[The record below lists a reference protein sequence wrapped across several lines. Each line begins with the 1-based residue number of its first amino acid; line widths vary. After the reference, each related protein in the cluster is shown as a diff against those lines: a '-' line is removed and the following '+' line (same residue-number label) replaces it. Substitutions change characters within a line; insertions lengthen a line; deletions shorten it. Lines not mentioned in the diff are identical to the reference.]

1 MLSIQKGNCVTSI
14 LDLEPN
20 AFRRNVDLLA
30 VGIKNHKKIRKTQ
43 VCNSGA
49 DVSTIPATSQ
59 NKKKADYLLYAANG
73 TEISTYGIKMLNLD
87 LGLRRDFQF
96 PFIIADVTKGILG
109 ADFLHKYNL
118 LVYINKKKLIDGIT
132 NLFVLGDITAI
143 SSDKVIST
151 LNKSIKISNLL
162 LKYPEISRPNLF
174 PKEIKHD
181 VKHFIETN
189 GQPIYAKARQLD
201 PKRLAI
207 AKEEFTFM
215 LNNEIIRPSN
225 SQWSSPLHL
234 ATKKDGSY
242 RPCGDYHQ
250 LNAQTIPDRYPI
262 PRLEDFHQILKE
274 TKIFSKIDLFKA
286 YFQIPIAEEHKCK
299 TAIITPFGLYEFNV
313 MSFGL
318 KNAPATFQRF
328 IHEVL
333 RGLDFV
339 FPYLDD
345 ILIASKSNQEHE
357 IHLNLVLERLNTFG
371 LRINISKSVFAVEE
385 IEFFGISNYT
395 PRFSSS
401 AR

>member
-1 MLSIQKGNCVTSI
+1 MISIQKGKYVTSI
-14 LDLEPN
+14 FYLEPN
-20 AFRRNVDLLA
+20 AFLRNVNLLA
-30 VGIKNHKKIRKTQ
+30 VGIKNHKKIRKTK

-49 DVSTIPATSQ
+49 GVSIIPATSQ
-59 NKKKADYLLYAANG
+59 NEKKAEYLLYAANG

-87 LGLRRDFQF
+87 LGLRRDFHF

-118 LVYINKKKLIDGIT
+118 LVDINKKKLIDGIT

-143 SSDKVIST
+143 SSDNVIST

-162 LKYPEISRPNLF
+162 FKYPEISRPNLF

-189 GQPIYAKARQLD
+189 GQPIHAKARQLD

-242 RPCGDYHQ
+242 RPCGDYRQ

-274 TKIFSKIDLFKA
+274 T
-286 YFQIPIAEEHKCK
+286 
-299 TAIITPFGLYEFNV
+299 
-313 MSFGL
+313 
-318 KNAPATFQRF
+318 
-328 IHEVL
+328 
-333 RGLDFV
+333 
-339 FPYLDD
+339 
-345 ILIASKSNQEHE
+345 
-357 IHLNLVLERLNTFG
+357 
-371 LRINISKSVFAVEE
+371 
-385 IEFFGISNYT
+385 
-395 PRFSSS
+395 
-401 AR
+401 